1 MAILNV
7 PERGQPL
14 DVSTIS
20 QIVNAI
26 NTLSTSVTSST
37 YKYVTVDTQGAGK
50 QSVKT
55 SDAKIIGGYVDV
67 TNNSSQNAGDEVSF
81 SYPFSDFKFAPIVT
95 ATPVNVTNTPDN
107 GNANAVGFTFLLV
120 GDGTA
125 RTMTWNIGST
135 GISWAAGTA
144 PTYTSTANK
153 VDIYSFLSNNGGS
166 NWYGFV
172 GGQNF

>member
-26 NTLSTSVTSST
+26 NTLSTSVTNST

-67 TNNSSQNAGDEVSF
+67 VNNSSQNAGDEVSF
-81 SYPFSDFKFAPIVT
+81 SYDFSDFKFAPIVT
-95 ATPVNVTNTPDN
+95 VTPVNVTNTPAGKN
-107 GNANAVGFTFLLV
+107 VSVILKPVTTTKVEGVVKFNTTGEATIGVNLIIVG
-120 GDGTA
+120 
-125 RTMTWNIGST
+125 IP
-135 GISWAAGTA
+135 I
-144 PTYTSTANK
+144 
-153 VDIYSFLSNNGGS
+153 
-166 NWYGFV
+166 
-172 GGQNF
+172 

>member
-26 NTLSTSVTSST
+26 NTLSTSVTNST

-55 SDAKIIGGYVDV
+55 SDAKIIGVYVDV
-67 TNNSSQNAGDEVSF
+67 VNNSSQNAGDEVSF
-81 SYPFSDFKFAPIVT
+81 SYDFSDFKFAPIVT
-95 ATPVNVTNTPDN
+95 ATPVNVTNTPAGKN
-107 GNANAVGFTFLLV
+107 VSVILKPVTTTKVEGVVKFNTTGEATIGVNLIIVG
-120 GDGTA
+120 
-125 RTMTWNIGST
+125 IP
-135 GISWAAGTA
+135 I
-144 PTYTSTANK
+144 
-153 VDIYSFLSNNGGS
+153 
-166 NWYGFV
+166 
-172 GGQNF
+172 

>member
-26 NTLSTSVTSST
+26 NTLSTSVTNST

-67 TNNSSQNAGDEVSF
+67 VNNSSQNAGDEVSF
-81 SYPFSDFKFAPIVT
+81 SYDFSDFKFAPIVT
-95 ATPVNVTNTPDN
+95 ATPVNVTNTPAGKN
-107 GNANAVGFTFLLV
+107 VSVILKPITTTKVEGVVKFNTTGEATIGVNLIIVG
-120 GDGTA
+120 
-125 RTMTWNIGST
+125 IP
-135 GISWAAGTA
+135 I
-144 PTYTSTANK
+144 
-153 VDIYSFLSNNGGS
+153 
-166 NWYGFV
+166 
-172 GGQNF
+172 

>member
-55 SDAKIIGGYVDV
+55 SDAKIIGGYKI
-67 TNNSSQNAGDEVSF
+67 SSKLIRNCEMLR
-81 SYPFSDFKFAPIVT
+81 YP
-95 ATPVNVTNTPDN
+95 
-107 GNANAVGFTFLLV
+107 
-120 GDGTA
+120 
-125 RTMTWNIGST
+125 
-135 GISWAAGTA
+135 
-144 PTYTSTANK
+144 
-153 VDIYSFLSNNGGS
+153 
-166 NWYGFV
+166 
-172 GGQNF
+172 

>member
-26 NTLSTSVTSST
+26 NTLSTSVTNST

-67 TNNSSQNAGDEVSF
+67 VNNSSQND
-81 SYPFSDFKFAPIVT
+81 FSDFKFAPIVT
-95 ATPVNVTNTPDN
+95 ATPVNVTNTPAGKN
-107 GNANAVGFTFLLV
+107 VSVILKPVTTTKVEGVVKFNTTGEATIGVNLIIVG
-120 GDGTA
+120 
-125 RTMTWNIGST
+125 IP
-135 GISWAAGTA
+135 I
-144 PTYTSTANK
+144 
-153 VDIYSFLSNNGGS
+153 
-166 NWYGFV
+166 
-172 GGQNF
+172 

>member
-1 MAILNV
+1 MAILPV

-95 ATPVNVTNTPDN
+95 ATPVNVTNTPAGKN
-107 GNANAVGFTFLLV
+107 VSVILKPVTTTKVEGVVKFNTTGEATIGVNLLIVG
-120 GDGTA
+120 
-125 RTMTWNIGST
+125 IP
-135 GISWAAGTA
+135 I
-144 PTYTSTANK
+144 
-153 VDIYSFLSNNGGS
+153 
-166 NWYGFV
+166 
-172 GGQNF
+172 

>member
-95 ATPVNVTNTPDN
+95 ATPVNVTNTPAGKN
-107 GNANAVGFTFLLV
+107 VSVILKPVTTTKVEGVVKFNTTGEATIGVNLLIVG
-120 GDGTA
+120 
-125 RTMTWNIGST
+125 IP
-135 GISWAAGTA
+135 I
-144 PTYTSTANK
+144 
-153 VDIYSFLSNNGGS
+153 
-166 NWYGFV
+166 
-172 GGQNF
+172 

>member
-26 NTLSTSVTSST
+26 NTLSTSVTNST

-67 TNNSSQNAGDEVSF
+67 VNNSSQNAGDEVSF
-81 SYPFSDFKFAPIVT
+81 SYDFSDFKFAPIVT
-95 ATPVNVTNTPDN
+95 ATPVNVTNTPAGKN
-107 GNANAVGFTFLLV
+107 VSVILKPVTTTKVEGVVKFNTTGEATIGVNLIIVG
-120 GDGTA
+120 
-125 RTMTWNIGST
+125 IP
-135 GISWAAGTA
+135 I
-144 PTYTSTANK
+144 
-153 VDIYSFLSNNGGS
+153 
-166 NWYGFV
+166 
-172 GGQNF
+172 

>member
-95 ATPVNVTNTPDN
+95 ATPVNVTNNPAGKNVSVILKPVTTTKVEGVVKFN
-107 GNANAVGFTFLLV
+107 TTGEATIGVNLLIVG
-120 GDGTA
+120 
-125 RTMTWNIGST
+125 IP
-135 GISWAAGTA
+135 I
-144 PTYTSTANK
+144 
-153 VDIYSFLSNNGGS
+153 
-166 NWYGFV
+166 
-172 GGQNF
+172 